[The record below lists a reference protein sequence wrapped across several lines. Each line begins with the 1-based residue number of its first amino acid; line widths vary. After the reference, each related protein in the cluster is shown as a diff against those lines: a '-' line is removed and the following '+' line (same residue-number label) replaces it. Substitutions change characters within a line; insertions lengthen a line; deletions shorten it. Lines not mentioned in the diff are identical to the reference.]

1 MGLGNVVVSP
11 CNDGDKYVQGIGTQA
26 AAVELLPKAQKMIC
40 CVAPLFKI
48 VPALHDM
55 LQLAPC
61 AKVPSEE
68 QLPRLPLVGADSP
81 VQLAGSHTTEL
92 DTVPALHD
100 GC

>member
-1 MGLGNVVVSP
+1 MHVMSVALPARQLTRVLGTPV
-11 CNDGDKYVQGIGTQA
+11 Y
-26 AAVELLPKAQKMIC
+26 
-40 CVAPLFKI
+40 
-48 VPALHDM
+48 PALHDM

>member
-1 MGLGNVVVSP
+1 MWIFISQLAVHVDQAP
-11 CNDGDKYVQGIGTQA
+11 LQFTFGTQIA
-26 AAVELLPKAQKMIC
+26 SNAKALNAHITCGEPPTTK
-40 CVAPLFKI
+40 PL
-48 VPALHDM
+48 LHDM